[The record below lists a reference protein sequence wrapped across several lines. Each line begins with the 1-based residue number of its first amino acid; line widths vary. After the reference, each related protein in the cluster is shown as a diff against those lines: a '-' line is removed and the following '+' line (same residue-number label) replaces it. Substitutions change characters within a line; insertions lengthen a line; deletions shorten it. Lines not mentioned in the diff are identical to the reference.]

1 MTKTKILG
9 ISGSL
14 RKESYN
20 LALLRAAAKLL
31 PPEVELE
38 IVTLENIPLYNQDLE
53 YTNIPAVTD
62 LKAKIKSADALLF
75 SSPEYNYSIPGVLKN
90 ALDAASRPW
99 GENSFAGKPAAI
111 MGASVGNIAT
121 ARMQYHLRQCL
132 VFLDMYPINK
142 PEVMVAMAAEKV
154 DENGEIND
162 EKTKEKI
169 AEMLVALVDWTKK
182 LSK

>member
-1 MTKTKILG
+1 MKKIKILG

-38 IVTLENIPLYNQDLE
+38 IITLENIPLYNQDLE
-53 YTNIPAVTD
+53 YTNIPAITD
-62 LKAKIKSADALLF
+62 FKAKIKSADALLF

-90 ALDAASRPW
+90 ALDVASRPW

-142 PEVMVAMAAEKV
+142 PEVMIGMAQDKIDEK
-154 DENGEIND
+154 GEIND
-162 EKTKEKI
+162 DKTKEKI
-169 AEMLVALVDWTKK
+169 AEMLVALVEWTNK
-182 LSK
+182 LA